1 MCPLE
6 CWAQCSLFFKKMKN
20 KKFARF
26 YYHRYFVKNINKISS
41 APSSSPTEVMLKQAF
56 SEMDRDND
64 GRVTEDEFVSATLG
78 HEKVATLLTMKIV
91 NCLVQPWKI
100 YNSKRKSTT
109 YLCQNNLK
117 EKPHLLM
124 KVDWVNTTYLNLSN
138 FEVLLHVF
146 SQSGSVW

>member
-1 MCPLE
+1 
-6 CWAQCSLFFKKMKN
+6 MKN

-91 NCLVQPWKI
+91 NCLVQP
-100 YNSKRKSTT
+100 
-109 YLCQNNLK
+109 
-117 EKPHLLM
+117 
-124 KVDWVNTTYLNLSN
+124 
-138 FEVLLHVF
+138 
-146 SQSGSVW
+146 